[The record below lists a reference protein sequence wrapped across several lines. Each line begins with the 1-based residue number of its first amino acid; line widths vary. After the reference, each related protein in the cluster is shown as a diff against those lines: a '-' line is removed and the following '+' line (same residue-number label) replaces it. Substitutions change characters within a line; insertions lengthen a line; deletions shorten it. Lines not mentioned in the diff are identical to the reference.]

1 MTDAPPDFDAEK
13 TEKAFRS
20 DAYRQQLGW
29 GPKELQLALDH
40 AEGFDAKYGTDT
52 SGIDFATP
60 PGTYVPTLPRMFR
73 EIMPRFDVRFE
84 DYIFLDVGSGKG
96 RAVLLAS
103 EYPFKRCVGL
113 ELSPVHSATAERNIA
128 VYRSPTQRCFDLQ
141 AVCGDALTFDYPKD
155 DLFLWL
161 ANPFLTDLMVLFVQ
175 ALGRALGEKQRL
187 IVVYC
192 QQQSHAV
199 FDDAAFIKKW
209 GPQGGPCTI
218 PLVAKDGVFPWAVY
232 SNLP

>member
-1 MTDAPPDFDAEK
+1 MTDAPLDFDAEK

-29 GPKELQLALDH
+29 GPKELQLSLDH
-40 AEGFDAKYGTDT
+40 ADGFDAKYGTDT

-60 PGTYVPTLPRMFR
+60 PGTYVPTLSRMFR

-84 DYIFLDVGSGKG
+84 DYVFLDVGSGKG

-103 EYPFKRCVGL
+103 EYPFKRCLGL
-113 ELSPVHSATAERNIA
+113 ELSPGHSATAARNIA

-155 DLFLWL
+155 DLFVWL
-161 ANPFLTDLMVLFVQ
+161 YNPFPIETMVSFAQ
-175 ALGRALGEKQRL
+175 ALGRSLAEKQRL
-187 IVVYC
+187 ILVYT
-192 QQQSHAV
+192 QQDHHAV
-199 FDDAAFIKKW
+199 FDNAAFLKTW

-218 PLVAKDGVFPWAVY
+218 PLIAKDGIFPWVVY